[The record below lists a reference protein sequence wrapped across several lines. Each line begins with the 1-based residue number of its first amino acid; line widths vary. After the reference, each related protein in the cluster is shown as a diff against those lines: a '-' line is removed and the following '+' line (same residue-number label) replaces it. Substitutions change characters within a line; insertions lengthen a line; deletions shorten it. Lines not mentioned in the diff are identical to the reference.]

1 MWDDRYEMLNVI
13 LKCYF
18 DYRLILWNLNDRI
31 VITLVLVS
39 KEVQQMKLK
48 LDDIEQILYEYIEGN
63 LPADGDDMQE
73 M

>member
-1 MWDDRYEMLNVI
+1 M
-13 LKCYF
+13 
-18 DYRLILWNLNDRI
+18 
-31 VITLVLVS
+31 ITLVLVS

>member
-1 MWDDRYEMLNVI
+1 
-13 LKCYF
+13 
-18 DYRLILWNLNDRI
+18 
-31 VITLVLVS
+31 
-39 KEVQQMKLK
+39 MKLK